1 MTHEYKKETNLE
13 ALQKEH
19 LGAVSVKHPK
29 STHLVAKNQ
38 EKMSHIESR
47 LRSGSD
53 ESASRQV
60 IPHTP
65 SICLLIAIVIVI
77 AIIIVI
83 VIAIVI
89 AIVIVLIIIII
100 VIIIIRLLLS
110 NTRSLLG

>member
-1 MTHEYKKETNLE
+1 
-13 ALQKEH
+13 
-19 LGAVSVKHPK
+19 
-29 STHLVAKNQ
+29 
-38 EKMSHIESR
+38 MSHIESR

-100 VIIIIRLLLS
+100 RLLLS